1 MQKSGLEIKKPFLLL
16 FCLWGFLYLR
26 ACFPDSRFLA
36 IRSAAAITWGH
47 MIEMIYRRPPLE
59 PVCGTTYTHW
69 SGGVSAYLMNQFY
82 YSYFLAELKLFIP
95 GFPLL
100 HIV

>member
-16 FCLWGFLYLR
+16 FCLWGFLYLKP
-26 ACFPDSRFLA
+26 CFLRFCFLA
-36 IRSAAAITWGH
+36 IHSAAAITWGH

-69 SGGVSAYLMNQFY
+69 SGGNDASLSA
-82 YSYFLAELKLFIP
+82 SSTTSSAAADDDDDADA
-95 GFPLL
+95 
-100 HIV
+100 